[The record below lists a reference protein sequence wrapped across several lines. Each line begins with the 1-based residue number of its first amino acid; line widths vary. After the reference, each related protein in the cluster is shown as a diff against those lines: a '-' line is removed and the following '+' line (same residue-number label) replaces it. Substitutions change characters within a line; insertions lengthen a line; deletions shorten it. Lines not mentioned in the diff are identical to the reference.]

1 MVKLRAL
8 VAKGQITYRDK
19 STVFAGNV
27 DVNQLDFNESLGIGD
42 EVETARCTWFHFIL
56 GAGFV
61 IEMAILWR
69 HRHAVY
75 SSSLYTNERWAR
87 FSLYSRIIPG
97 IIINEMRSSYIY
109 LQWCCTHPVVDG
121 SEESGLRQQAKAHFY
136 PCIYRMTDYLYCGPS
151 SYVYLEFLMQSEV
164 YIVIYIQRFYISTLS
179 CAYRYYIMDGS
190 SSLGSLM
197 AFGGL
202 LSLPHIRS
210 ILCCSINRED
220 YDIGLEKMINIIEY
234 LWGFFSSPRILYL
247 HFSGRPLSSK
257 KAFPNTGGN
266 PLLIVIRENWS
277 LHGRKSE

>member
-1 MVKLRAL
+1 
-8 VAKGQITYRDK
+8 
-19 STVFAGNV
+19 
-27 DVNQLDFNESLGIGD
+27 
-42 EVETARCTWFHFIL
+42 
-56 GAGFV
+56 
-61 IEMAILWR
+61 MAILWR

-202 LSLPHIRS
+202 LSLPHTLNTLLLHKQR
-210 ILCCSINRED
+210 R
-220 YDIGLEKMINIIEY
+220 
-234 LWGFFSSPRILYL
+234 LWYRFRKNDKYNRILVGIL
-247 HFSGRPLSSK
+247 FVAPH
-257 KAFPNTGGN
+257 
-266 PLLIVIRENWS
+266 LISPFLRTTTKQQKGVSEYR
-277 LHGRKSE
+277 RKSFIDRDSWKLKSTWTKVWIDDLFLYVGYSAVVVVKLLTRWSTSEAISEI